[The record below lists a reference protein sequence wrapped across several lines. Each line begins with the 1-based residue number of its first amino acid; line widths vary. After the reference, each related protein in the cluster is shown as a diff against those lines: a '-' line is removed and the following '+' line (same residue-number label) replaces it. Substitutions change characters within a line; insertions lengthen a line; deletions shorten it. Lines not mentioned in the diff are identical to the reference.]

1 MAHGRED
8 LRAQDDRDAEL
19 GRHLALGDRS
29 AFEELYNR
37 YSTAAYGLA
46 LRVTGH
52 DLLAQEVV
60 HDAFMA
66 LWQAPEAFNPAR
78 GPFRSFFLSLVHHRA
93 VDTVRREE
101 RLRRRTERVNPEPLE
116 DEDVA
121 EVVVRDAWL
130 ADRRRRV
137 IAALGKL
144 PPEQREVLELAYF
157 RGLTQ
162 ARIAERIG
170 LPLGTVKTRTLAAM
184 RKLRGL
190 LQGDE
195 L

>member
-1 MAHGRED
+1 VERGSED
-8 LRAQDDRDAEL
+8 LRTQDARDAEL

-29 AFEELYNR
+29 AFEDLYNR

-101 RLRRRTERVNPEPLE
+101 RLRLRSERVNPEPVE

-162 ARIAERIG
+162 ARIAEYTG

-195 L
+195 Q

>member
-1 MAHGRED
+1 MEHGEEED
-8 LRAQDDRDAEL
+8 RVQDAKDAEV
-19 GRHLALGDRS
+19 GRRLALGDRS
-29 AFEELYNR
+29 AFEELYDR
-37 YSTAAYGLA
+37 YATAAFGLA

-52 DLLAQEVV
+52 NLLAQEVV

-101 RLRRRTERVNPEPLE
+101 RLRRRGERVNPEAVE

-137 IAALGKL
+137 VDALGKL

-162 ARIAERIG
+162 ARIAERTG

-195 L
+195 E

>member
-1 MAHGRED
+1 MELGGED
-8 LRAQDDRDAEL
+8 LRAKDAKDAEL
-19 GRHLALGDRS
+19 GRRLALGDRS

-37 YSTAAYGLA
+37 YATAAYGLA

-52 DLLAQEVV
+52 NLLAQEVV

-101 RLRRRTERVNPEPLE
+101 RLRRRAERVNPEAVE

-137 IAALGKL
+137 VAALGKL

-157 RGLTQ
+157 RGS
-162 ARIAERIG
+162 
-170 LPLGTVKTRTLAAM
+170 
-184 RKLRGL
+184 RKPGSRSAPAFHW
-190 LQGDE
+190 E
-195 L
+195 P

>member
-1 MAHGRED
+1 MEHGGED
-8 LRAQDDRDAEL
+8 LRAKDAKDTEL
-19 GRHLALGDRS
+19 GRRLALGDRS
-29 AFEELYNR
+29 AFEELYGR
-37 YSTAAYGLA
+37 YATAAYGLA
-46 LRVTGH
+46 LRVTSH
-52 DLLAQEVV
+52 NLLAQEVV

-101 RLRRRTERVNPEPLE
+101 RLRRRAERVNPEPVE

-137 IAALGKL
+137 VAALGKL

-162 ARIAERIG
+162 VRIAERTG

-195 L
+195 E